1 MDNHIERT
9 KNRTNANLQKDSNK
23 KKQKIYCF
31 ILLINMAV
39 IESSTETLYR
49 SLGNPRH
56 FQILRFIVEALKTK
70 LNDPSFLKLIQK
82 YDIMILTETLK
93 ADILKITN

>member
-1 MDNHIERT
+1 
-9 KNRTNANLQKDSNK
+9 
-23 KKQKIYCF
+23 
-31 ILLINMAV
+31 MAV

-56 FQILRFIVEALKTK
+56 FQILRFNVEALKTK

-82 YDIMILTETLK
+82 YDIMVLTETLK

>member
-1 MDNHIERT
+1 
-9 KNRTNANLQKDSNK
+9 
-23 KKQKIYCF
+23 
-31 ILLINMAV
+31 MAV
-39 IESSTETLYR
+39 IESNTETLYR

-56 FQILRFIVEALKTK
+56 FQILRFNVEALKTK

-82 YDIMILTETLK
+82 YDIMVLTETLK